1 MPYEKS
7 CSTKEAAQVFLKISQ
22 NPQENTFA
30 RVSFLT
36 KLQEVCNFI
45 KKETL
50 AQVFFSE
57 FCEIFKNNFFTE
69 QFWATASAIILNG
82 RTLLYGKPCF
92 IAKGTSL
99 FL

>member
-57 FCEIFKNNFFTE
+57 FCEIFKNIFFIE
-69 QFWATASAIILNG
+69 HLLVTASDYFYSKFEKIQNICKWICEL
-82 RTLLYGKPCF
+82 T
-92 IAKGTSL
+92 I
-99 FL
+99 